1 MKKNRF
7 GHAVR
12 RINSSNG
19 LLATAF
25 FTVRSGFKKKA
36 MPTPL
41 ILFLGSLFFLVSVW
55 NRSGLPDTSGIPR
68 EQVQGASDCAASTS
82 STHQN
87 PFFAFEK
94 TTETFDSRSKG
105 WHREYETNNSYAE
118 TWFFM
123 VQTKQG
129 GVLFVTLSISNL
141 GMRTF
146 DGACDVRFYAASGDR
161 YDAYAQY
168 RRKDIS
174 GARDHLDLTIGP
186 NRLVSNGRTYHL
198 KINEEKLQLDMTMI
212 NVLPEFQFGNGRV
225 LFYRDRSAAWNIRF
239 NAPRAATTGTITVAG
254 KTLRL
259 DGDGYHD
266 HIWSTIKLPT
276 FADKWY
282 SLRLY
287 DKRFSII
294 LHQIH
299 LTDKF
304 GGGKICAGIIG
315 DKDRLIPFRRFS
327 YQPLKWRK
335 DETSG
340 LPIPEALALSIKK
353 DGYTIDGTIEEARF
367 LDSIDVLGR
376 LSWSTRALI
385 KTFYT
390 RPYLVRYQ
398 AWCDIQLTDNS
409 GARHPISG
417 LGVVGSNFY

>member
-1 MKKNRF
+1 
-7 GHAVR
+7 V
-12 RINSSNG
+12 
-19 LLATAF
+19 
-25 FTVRSGFKKKA
+25 
-36 MPTPL
+36 
-41 ILFLGSLFFLVSVW
+41 SLYAL
-55 NRSGLPDTSGIPR
+55 GIPQ
-68 EQVQGASDCAASTS
+68 EQEESASDCTSSTS

-87 PFFAFEK
+87 PFYAFEQ
-94 TTETFDSRSKG
+94 TAESFDSASKG
-105 WHREYETNNSYAE
+105 WHREYERNNNYAE

-129 GVLFVTLSISNL
+129 GVLFVTLSVSNL

-186 NRLVSNGRTYHL
+186 NHLVSTGRTYHL
-198 KINEEKLQLDMTMI
+198 KINEEKLQIDMTLK

-225 LFYRDRSAAWNIRF
+225 FFYRDRSADWNIRL
-239 NAPRAATTGTITVAG
+239 NAPRAVTTGTLTVAD
-254 KTLRL
+254 KTLPL

-266 HIWSTIKLPT
+266 HVWSTIKLPT
-276 FADKWY
+276 FAEKWY
-282 SLRLY
+282 TLRLY
-287 DKRFSII
+287 DERFSII

-315 DKDRLIPFRRFS
+315 DKDKLTPTRRFL

-335 DETSG
+335 EETSG
-340 LPIPEALALSIKK
+340 LHIPEELSVFIETNE
-353 DGYTIDGTIEEARF
+353 YTIKGTVKEARF

-376 LSWSTRALI
+376 LSWSTRTII

-390 RPYLVRYQ
+390 KLYLVRYQ
-398 AWCDIQLTDNS
+398 ARCDIQLTDNT

-417 LGVVGSNFY
+417 LGVVGTNFY